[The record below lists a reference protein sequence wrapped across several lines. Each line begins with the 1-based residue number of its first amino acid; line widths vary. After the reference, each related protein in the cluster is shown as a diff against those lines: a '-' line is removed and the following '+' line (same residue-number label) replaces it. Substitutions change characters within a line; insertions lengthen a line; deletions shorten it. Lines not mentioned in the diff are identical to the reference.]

1 MLLADTLN
9 ISPGGKTPMFFP
21 ERQPAGLALCSGCF
35 ITFSWWCCEWILMP
49 VVTHQ
54 QNATGKYWARLQ
66 EGKTDVSEMRGQ
78 TLCYSVLL
86 PVALYST
93 AWTVDLSCLSQT
105 NSLPQFSSCLH
116 DLYVSQCFLVEI
128 EGSFRLG
135 YGLFFVGG
143 GLWLFC
149 AMSWQIPHRWVQMGD
164 QDICKTH
171 GSWKGIVPAQKRIF
185 SPSLRHE
192 FVWCRIYLHYNTCG
206 LKGSFISRLF
216 F

>member
-1 MLLADTLN
+1 
-9 ISPGGKTPMFFP
+9 MFFP

-54 QNATGKYWARLQ
+54 QNAAGKYWARLQ

-135 YGLFFVGG
+135 YGLFWRGGWVCGFFVPWHDKFLTGEYKWEIKTSAKPMEAEKVLCQHRKESSVLPLG
-143 GLWLFC
+143 MNFFGVEYISTITHVAWKDLSYPGFFFNWLC
-149 AMSWQIPHRWVQMGD
+149 
-164 QDICKTH
+164 CK
-171 GSWKGIVPAQKRIF
+171 
-185 SPSLRHE
+185 
-192 FVWCRIYLHYNTCG
+192 N
-206 LKGSFISRLF
+206 
-216 F
+216 

>member
-54 QNATGKYWARLQ
+54 QNAAGKYWARLQ

-143 GLWLFC
+143 GFVAFLCHVMTNSSQVSTNGRSRHLQNPWKLKRYC
-149 AMSWQIPHRWVQMGD
+149 ASTEKNLQ
-164 QDICKTH
+164 
-171 GSWKGIVPAQKRIF
+171 
-185 SPSLRHE
+185 
-192 FVWCRIYLHYNTCG
+192 
-206 LKGSFISRLF
+206 SFP
-216 F
+216 